1 MNQRTSVLRVATERR
16 QPLGLSLG
24 AYLRGMDWILLAATL
39 GLVVYGFFMLYSAT
53 HERVADDPYYY
64 LRSQA
69 IGLGLGLVALF
80 ALSVFN
86 YRWFARWQMYV
97 YGGSLL
103 LLLITLIIGSGGAE
117 VGASRWLNVG
127 IFKIQTAELVKFLLV
142 LSLGA
147 VLTEGIALRG
157 RFRFIL
163 LCVLYVLVPG
173 VLIFLQPDLGTSLC
187 LVAILICMLV
197 VWGLRL
203 SHLGILGG
211 AGLLLA
217 VLVLRVF
224 PNVLHFNLLKAYQ
237 LKRLTLFLHPEQDPK
252 AGGYQLI
259 QSKIAVGS
267 GMFSGKGYMKGT
279 QSTYG
284 FIPQHHT
291 DFIFSVIG
299 EELGFLGAAVL
310 IFLFAIVTWRT
321 YRICRLS
328 TDLYG
333 KLVAAGIAGVVVFQV
348 FTNIGMT
355 MGIMPVVGLPL
366 PFVSFGSSSLVV
378 FLMAIGLLESVHV
391 HSVAGWHRR
400 GARD

>member
-1 MNQRTSVLRVATERR
+1 
-16 QPLGLSLG
+16 
-24 AYLRGMDWILLAATL
+24 MDWILLAATL
-39 GLVVYGFFMLYSAT
+39 GLVAYGFFMLYSAT
-53 HERVADDPYYY
+53 QSNPKGQGPAYY
-64 LRSQA
+64 LQSQGVGLA
-69 IGLGLGLVALF
+69 IGLVALF

-86 YRWFARWQMYV
+86 YRWFARWQIYI
-97 YGGSLL
+97 YGASIF
-103 LLLITLIIGSGGAE
+103 LLILTLIIGTGGAE
-117 VGASRWLNVG
+117 VGARRWLNVG
-127 IFKIQTAELVKFLLV
+127 LFQLQAAELVKFLLI
-142 LSLGA
+142 LSLA
-147 VLTEGIALRG
+147 TVLMEGVDLRG
-157 RFRFIL
+157 RFRFVL
-163 LCVLYVLVPG
+163 LCILYVLIPG

-187 LVAILICMLV
+187 LMAILVCMLV
-197 VWGLRL
+197 VWGIRL
-203 SHLGILGG
+203 SHLSIMGG
-211 AGLLLA
+211 VG
-217 VLVLRVF
+217 VLSGVMVLRVL
-224 PNVLHFNLLKAYQ
+224 PNILGFSILRDYQ
-237 LKRLTLFLHPEQDPK
+237 LKRLTLFLHPDQDPK
-252 AGGYQLI
+252 GGGYQLI

-284 FIPQHHT
+284 FIPEHHT

-310 IFLFAIVTWRT
+310 ILLFAIVTWRA
-321 YRICRLS
+321 YRICRLA

-333 KLVAAGIAGVVVFQV
+333 KLVAAGIAGVLVFQV

-355 MGIMPVVGLPL
+355 TGIMPVVGLPL